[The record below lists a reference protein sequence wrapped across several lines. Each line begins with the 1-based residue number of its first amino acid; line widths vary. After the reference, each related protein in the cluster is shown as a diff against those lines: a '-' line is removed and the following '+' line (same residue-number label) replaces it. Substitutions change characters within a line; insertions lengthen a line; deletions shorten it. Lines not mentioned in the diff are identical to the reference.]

1 MCFGNM
7 IGFKFNEDIN
17 EEEVFAPLYGSI
29 VLEFDE
35 NEDVDQLLNGIDFK
49 VLGVTQEKKSIDIK
63 ENSLILDSLCDSW
76 EKPLENIF
84 PTKTPLREKGKRV

>member
-1 MCFGNM
+1 MKILM
-7 IGFKFNEDIN
+7 KKS
-17 EEEVFAPLYGSI
+17 FAPLYGSI

-63 ENSLILDSLCDSW
+63 EKQLN
-76 EKPLENIF
+76 P
-84 PTKTPLREKGKRV
+84 